1 MTVVTVAL
9 GSSIIPN
16 TPSCVFWCNYPND
29 VNAGASYCCINSNN
43 NIIENTN
50 PGSRGNRSLL
60 SDVVMMTIVPTT
72 KNAAMTPVWGTTPA
86 RLHFP
91 INSLHNV
98 TPSVPPAAPLGVTPK
113 TLTI

>member
-1 MTVVTVAL
+1 MLRLLVVMTVVTVAL

-50 PGSRGNRSLL
+50 PAGNPGRCVKHSFCARIERKPL
-60 SDVVMMTIVPTT
+60 
-72 KNAAMTPVWGTTPA
+72 TPIRCGHDDYCPNNEKCCYDACLGHHTCK
-86 RLHFP
+86 
-91 INSLHNV
+91 
-98 TPSVPPAAPLGVTPK
+98 APLPH
-113 TLTI
+113 